1 MTTSESPKIEVT
13 NFDDE
18 DDELEKELNTFI
30 EENESK
36 NSNKNGEN
44 QEEEEVFFIWI
55 SYYFPVPSML
65 HSNSSNTQL
74 LIMIEV

>member
-36 NSNKNGEN
+36 AIIKLYVPGSPSLTY
-44 QEEEEVFFIWI
+44 FI
-55 SYYFPVPSML
+55 SFYHVK
-65 HSNSSNTQL
+65 QL
-74 LIMIEV
+74 LAHT

>member
-30 EENESK
+30 EENESIK
-36 NSNKNGEN
+36 SNKNGEN
-44 QEEEEVFFIWI
+44 QEEEEVIF
-55 SYYFPVPSML
+55 YMD
-65 HSNSSNTQL
+65 
-74 LIMIEV
+74 